1 LACAKYKVLRKH
13 PPSRNISPTDSFS
26 FNYEFTAPLQRIKI
40 QTVASKAE
48 TTEERRE
55 TEEKV
60 EEERKL
66 QTEVSAPSIQPS
78 S

>member
-1 LACAKYKVLRKH
+1 M
-13 PPSRNISPTDSFS
+13 TDTFS
-26 FNYEFTAPLQRIKI
+26 FNHEFTAPLQRIKI

-66 QTEVSAPSIQPS
+66 QTEVRLVCPFETVWLICRIGLHRTSDEG
-78 S
+78 